1 MHPPWLILCC
11 QIDAASDSKRAATDT
26 HAVCCVWTSHDHLTV
41 RHQHLRDKCRPHRYC
56 NGFCGLPSFTQN
68 GCVQA
73 DADEFCEALV
83 GRGSTASSWST
94 RVAVSANG
102 FSCRLI
108 NGNCNGIGWYGSD
121 VDCSMSPADIAGIFT
136 NPSMVS
142 TNMCWGDTN
151 LRQTHGPGLVIHR
164 NDIVCSDLSLTATAP
179 PLACYGD
186 TTTVTVSATGGTP
199 PYRFTDHGAT
209 PSTADVVSST
219 FTTFSNKAAGTY
231 TFTVTDGSGE
241 RPPQTPHTLRHYC

>member
-1 MHPPWLILCC
+1 
-11 QIDAASDSKRAATDT
+11 
-26 HAVCCVWTSHDHLTV
+26 
-41 RHQHLRDKCRPHRYC
+41 
-56 NGFCGLPSFTQN
+56 
-68 GCVQA
+68 
-73 DADEFCEALV
+73 
-83 GRGSTASSWST
+83 
-94 RVAVSANG
+94 
-102 FSCRLI
+102 
-108 NGNCNGIGWYGSD
+108 
-121 VDCSMSPADIAGIFT
+121 MSPADIAGIFT

-151 LRQTHGPGLVIHR
+151 IAQTHGPGLVIHR
-164 NDIVCSDLSLTATAP
+164 DDIVCTAPVSLTATAP

-231 TFTVTDGSGE
+231 TFTVTDESGE
-241 RPPQTPHTLRHYC
+241 RPPLLIRLHTPFVTTSHC